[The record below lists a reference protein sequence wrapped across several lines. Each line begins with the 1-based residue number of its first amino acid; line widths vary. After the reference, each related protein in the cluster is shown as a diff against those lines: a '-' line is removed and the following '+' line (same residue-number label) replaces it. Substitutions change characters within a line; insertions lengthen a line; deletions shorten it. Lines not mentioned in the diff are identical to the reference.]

1 MARPAA
7 DQSVFNAIA
16 DPTRRAILWS
26 LKDGERTVTEL
37 LEPLDISQ
45 SALSQHLAVLR
56 RADVVHTRREGRHQ
70 IYSVNPA
77 ALQEVVTWIR
87 HFDRFWDD
95 RLSRLGR
102 YLDRPPSNRKPS

>member
-1 MARPAA
+1 MARAAA

-26 LKDGERTVTEL
+26 LRDGERTVGEL

-56 RADVVHTRREGRHQ
+56 RADVVRTRREGRHQ
-70 IYSVNPA
+70 IYSVNPEALMEVA
-77 ALQEVVTWIR
+77 AWIR
-87 HFDRFWDD
+87 HFDQFWED
-95 RLSRLGR
+95 RLGRLGR
-102 YLDRPPSNRKPS
+102 YLDRPRARRKPS